1 MSPALL
7 KAIEESRFSLIV
19 FSENYASSRW
29 CLDEL
34 VKILQCKERK
44 QQIVLPIFHKVDPSH
59 VRNQTKSY
67 GDAFAEHNCRYKDNM
82 EKVLKWRN
90 ALREAANLS
99 GHIFK
104 DGEYEA
110 TFINDIV
117 EGILIQL
124 MNRTY
129 WNVAKF
135 PVGIQSCIQ
144 GVEKLLDVGGKGRR
158 MVGIWGTS
166 GIGKTTI
173 AKAVYNAI
181 AHKFEGSRFLVDVG
195 ENSTPHNEGLIQL
208 QETLLH
214 EILGAKRLKIVS
226 ADKGMN
232 VIQKQLSHKRI
243 LLILDDVN
251 QSEQLDNLAGVG
263 WFGEGNRVII
273 TTQDSGLLKCHGIE
287 LIYLRKQQTSKR
299 LFGTRTTCN
308 SLCSRSSTS
317 SNAFRFPS
325 S

>member
-144 GVEKLLDVGGKGRR
+144 GVEKLLDVGGKGRH

-181 AHKFEGSRFLVDVG
+181 AHKFEGSRFLVDVR

-243 LLILDDVN
+243 LLIL
-251 QSEQLDNLAGVG
+251 G
-263 WFGEGNRVII
+263 WSWLVW
-273 TTQDSGLLKCHGIE
+273 
-287 LIYLRKQQTSKR
+287 
-299 LFGTRTTCN
+299 
-308 SLCSRSSTS
+308 
-317 SNAFRFPS
+317 
-325 S
+325 